1 LAAWDETWQSEKTL
15 RDIDGIGYSKGEH
28 ILLRCAVCK
37 RLRYEKQ
44 IKALQ
49 LFRLLSLEMLHRRV
63 EIEKQ
68 DFRKKSP
75 FFQNPADHKA
85 NLTLSPTTR

>member
-1 LAAWDETWQSEKTL
+1 MKIFRPEDSLP
-15 RDIDGIGYSKGEH
+15 
-28 ILLRCAVCK
+28 RCAISK

-44 IKALQ
+44 IKALH

-68 DFRKKSP
+68 DFRKKLIRKFTVAVGS
-75 FFQNPADHKA
+75 N
-85 NLTLSPTTR
+85 SYSYYS

>member
-1 LAAWDETWQSEKTL
+1 MRNFRPVDFLP
-15 RDIDGIGYSKGEH
+15 
-28 ILLRCAVCK
+28 RCAISK

-44 IKALQ
+44 IKALH

-68 DFRKKSP
+68 VFRKKSTP
-75 FFQNPADHKA
+75 NITVSVWLNPDFRNYLILNTGFRFSVNAF
-85 NLTLSPTTR
+85 NPS